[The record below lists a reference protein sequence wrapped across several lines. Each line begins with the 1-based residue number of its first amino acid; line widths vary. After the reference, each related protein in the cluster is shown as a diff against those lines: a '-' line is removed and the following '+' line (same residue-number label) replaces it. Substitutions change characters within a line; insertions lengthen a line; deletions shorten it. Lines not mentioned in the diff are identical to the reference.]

1 VVEDGR
7 LLIIHEVLTGDTR
20 LGCAKR
26 KCSEGRESRKTGEN
40 RERVPEGWGN
50 AANDGGKSYQFLATR
65 QTTIASAKP
74 FEAFSASPLA

>member
-1 VVEDGR
+1 VIGLR
-7 LLIIHEVLTGDTR
+7 I
-20 LGCAKR
+20 R
-26 KCSEGRESRKTGEN
+26 KCREGMEEQETGEN
-40 RERVPEGWGN
+40 REWVPEGWGN